1 MVEISKAAKAKR
13 TSTFDKDSLPSV
25 GRVTDDDAATPA
37 TSSTTS
43 NTVSSAP
50 SPPAMASIKE
60 SKFREFYNL
69 THGDRR
75 TRLDTPPPLPFDLR
89 EHMLSI
95 SIFTFLA
102 LAECCFLPVAL
113 YYGLTYGTDL
123 RSGLVFAVITSLFG
137 FVSGYEFGMR
147 SWRIIRY
154 GDDFRPLYGSQY
166 FRGFDATQ
174 YVLLTPFTVM
184 TIILIIFSIP
194 HNPSVKAL
202 ALPMPVGMINLG
214 LIFILNGIAAQRRW
228 RLMHFRLSS
237 HVRNTVCPPLTFV
250 FMEDVCAVDGKGGKR
265 YRKAAMA
272 RYNASPRFR
281 ALLLQMLWFWSISA
295 TVVGAGLIA
304 VIWVVSDDVAYGI
317 GWGVPSVWALVWTWL
332 TIVFVQRA
340 LRIEKA
346 TWVTSRECSV

>member
-1 MVEISKAAKAKR
+1 MVEANK
-13 TSTFDKDSLPSV
+13 TSFVDKDASKS
-25 GRVTDDDAATPA
+25 ATRITENGNGATTTTSSA
-37 TSSTTS
+37 TSSPAS
-43 NTVSSAP
+43 GAASP
-50 SPPAMASIKE
+50 SPPPIAILKE
-60 SKFREFYNL
+60 AKFGGFNHIS
-69 THGDRR
+69 HGDRR
-75 TRLDTPPPLPFDLR
+75 KRLDAPPPLPFDLR
-89 EHMLSI
+89 DHVFSI
-95 SIFTFLA
+95 SIFTLLA
-102 LAECCFLPVAL
+102 LAECCFVPIGL
-113 YYGLTYGTDL
+113 YYGLTYGTTL
-123 RSGLVFAVITSLFG
+123 RPGLVFAVITSLFG

-147 SWRIIRY
+147 SWRIMRY
-154 GDDFRPLYGSQY
+154 GDGYRPLYGSQF

-214 LIFILNGIAAQRRW
+214 LIFILNGIAAERRW

-250 FMEDVCAVDGKGGKR
+250 FMEDVCAVDGKGGKK

-272 RYNASPRFR
+272 RYNASPQFR
-281 ALLLQMLWFWSISA
+281 ALLLHMLWFWSISA

-304 VIWVVSDDVAYGI
+304 VIWLVSNDVAYGV
-317 GWGVPSVWALVWTWL
+317 GWGVPSVWALLWTWL
-332 TIVFVQRA
+332 TIIWVQRA

-346 TWVTSRECSV
+346 TWVTGQEYSA